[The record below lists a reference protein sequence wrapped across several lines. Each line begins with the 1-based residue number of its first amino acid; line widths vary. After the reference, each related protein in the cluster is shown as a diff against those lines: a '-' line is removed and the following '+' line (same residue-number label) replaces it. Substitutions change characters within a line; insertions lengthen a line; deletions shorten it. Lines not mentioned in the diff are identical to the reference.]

1 MHPELDREFM
11 KNCGTCGAPV
21 ADSVEKCFKCGSPIA
36 NASDDGP
43 ELMQK
48 FGRGR
53 TVHRV
58 ASGLDKRGKAQR
70 KKPARTPAGRR
81 RQTAKD
87 TDASAEAQQLA
98 QVVDGSEGD
107 MAARILR
114 DLIDEGAIGVEKR
127 KVAEKL
133 VGELGGSLP
142 PPRKKA
148 APKKRPRKVTRKR
161 GKVAASGEAV
171 VTSAKPEAASAPGDD
186 AASTG
191 PTASAA
197 PEGAAAAGPEAKLA
211 RLKELGELREAGVI
225 TAAEFQSL
233 KKQIIG

>member
-1 MHPELDREFM
+1 M
-11 KNCGTCGAPV
+11 KSCGTCGAPV

-36 NASDDGP
+36 DVGDEGP
-43 ELMQK
+43 KLMQK
-48 FGRGR
+48 FGKGK

-58 ASGLDKRGKAQR
+58 AGGLDKRGKAQR
-70 KKPARTPAGRR
+70 KKPARKPAGRR
-81 RQTAKD
+81 QQAAKGA
-87 TDASAEAQQLA
+87 DASAEAQQLA
-98 QVVDGSEGD
+98 QVVGGSEGD

-114 DLIDEGAIGVEKR
+114 ELIDEGAIGDEKR
-127 KVAEKL
+127 KSAEKL

-148 APKKRPRKVTRKR
+148 VPKKRPRKVTRKR
-161 GKVAASGEAV
+161 GKMAASGEAV
-171 VTSAKPEAASAPGDD
+171 VTSAKPGAATALGDD
-186 AASTG
+186 AASAG

-197 PEGAAAAGPEAKLA
+197 PGGATAPGPEAKLA

>member
-1 MHPELDREFM
+1 M

-21 ADSVEKCFKCGSPIA
+21 ADTVEKCFKCGSPIA
-36 NASDDGP
+36 NASDNGP

-58 ASGLDKRGKAQR
+58 ASGLDKRSKARR
-70 KKPARTPAGRR
+70 KKPARTPAGRKR
-81 RQTAKD
+81 RAAKGS
-87 TDASAEAQQLA
+87 DASAEAQQLA
-98 QVVDGSEGD
+98 QVVGGSEGD

-114 DLIDEGAIGVEKR
+114 ELIDEGAIGNERR
-127 KVAEKL
+127 KSAEKL

-142 PPRKKA
+142 PTRKKV
-148 APKKRPRKVTRKR
+148 APKKRPRKATRKE
-161 GKVAASGEAV
+161 GKTAASGKTGTATSIAAADTDSPAEA
-171 VTSAKPEAASAPGDD
+171 SSSGD
-186 AASTG
+186 AGS
-191 PTASAA
+191 TASAA
-197 PEGAAAAGPEAKLA
+197 PEGAAAPGAEAKLA